1 MVRGNYIPHTF
12 WDISSCTTSSS
23 SLGGKIFLVRV
34 IKSITTI
41 HYIPPVPLVV
51 LNSKVFPCLR
61 QVESIY
67 IPERRPS
74 FCKRLNPVIGGGGKK
89 KKSIYKS

>member
-41 HYIPPVPLVV
+41 HYIPQVPLWSY
-51 LNSKVFPCLR
+51 SKVFPCLR
-61 QVESIY
+61 QVEGIY

-74 FCKRLNPVIGGGGKK
+74 FCKRLNPVIGGGGQKK
-89 KKSIYKS
+89 ISIYKS